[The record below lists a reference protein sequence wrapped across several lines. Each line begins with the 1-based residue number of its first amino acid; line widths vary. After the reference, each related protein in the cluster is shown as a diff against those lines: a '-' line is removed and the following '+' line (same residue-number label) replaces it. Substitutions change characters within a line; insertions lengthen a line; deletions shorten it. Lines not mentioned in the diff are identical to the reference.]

1 MASRKKCVMWALHS
15 EAPLV
20 CEKDGLMEKKLQL
33 YNMFWL
39 LHGLTHWFLS
49 RCSGED
55 RILQRPPCSPSRPSH
70 QIQRKSSGALIS
82 TSFADAEDS
91 SAESELSLQPTHRES
106 CCPWT
111 AKFPNAPVMS
121 EMCRRAGKHRVGNI
135 KIDKKIN
142 EAETHRE
149 EKRGWTRLI
158 SAQTSSVHDYRDV
171 CNYVSV
177 NNETE
182 TPVSQALKI
191 DPEHLT
197 WLQHIRT
204 LWMFWMFRM
213 IWDHFGS

>member
-1 MASRKKCVMWALHS
+1 MCYVGSPFRGALGLWKGRFDGEEAAVIQHVLTPARTDALISVQVFRWGQDPSASTV
-15 EAPLV
+15 
-20 CEKDGLMEKKLQL
+20 
-33 YNMFWL
+33 
-39 LHGLTHWFLS
+39 LS
-49 RCSGED
+49 FQTFTPD
-55 RILQRPPCSPSRPSH
+55 P
-70 QIQRKSSGALIS
+70 RKSSGALIS

-135 KIDKKIN
+135 KIDKKIK